1 MEYGFFDDAAQEF
14 VITTPRTPYP
24 WINYLGC
31 EQFFGLISNT
41 AGGYCFYRDALL
53 RRLTRYRYNGVPLDS
68 GGRYFYIREG
78 RDFWSPGW
86 KPVRAELDSYE
97 CRHGLGYTRIRSS
110 RKGLAAELLF
120 FVPLGVNAE
129 LHRVSLE
136 NRGRRAR
143 SLSLFSLVEFCLWN
157 AQDDATNYQRNLSTA
172 EVEVEGPVIYHKTEY
187 RERRNHFAFY
197 SASSGETAETRL
209 AGFDTDREAFL
220 GLYNGFEAPRA
231 VVEGASGDSLACG
244 WSPIASHHL
253 SLRLAPGERRT
264 LVFLLGYAE
273 NPPEDKWEA
282 PGRIRKE
289 PALQLIRRFA
299 EPDEVD
305 RAMAALSAH
314 WQDLLSRFRLDSGEP
329 RLRRMANTWN
339 QYQCLAAFNLGRSA
353 SLFESGI
360 GRGLGFR
367 DTNQDLL
374 GCVHQVP
381 ERARQRILEVASTQ
395 RQDGSAYHQ
404 YQPLTRRGNTNIGG
418 DFNDDPLWLIL
429 STSAY
434 LKESGDWGVLE
445 QSVPFDHDPARAGSL
460 FEHLRRSFEHVLA
473 HRGPHGLPLIGRAD
487 WNDCLNL
494 NCFSTNPDESFQTTA
509 NKDGRVAESVLIAG
523 MFVFIG
529 REFEEICR
537 RTGRRELADGAQS
550 AIRDMEQAVLEH
562 GWDGQWYL
570 RAYDDAGRPV
580 GSRSCEEGRIFIEPQ
595 GFCAMAGI
603 GQERGYPR
611 RALDAVKE
619 HLDCE
624 QGLVLLWPA
633 YTSYH
638 LELGEITSYPEGY
651 KENGGVFCHN
661 NPWVMIA
668 EARLGR
674 GERAF
679 EYYRKICPSFRQGRA
694 ELYRVEPY
702 VYAQMIAGRQAARP
716 GEAKNSW
723 LTGTAAW
730 NFVALSQWILGVR
743 PEYDGL
749 RIDPC
754 IPPEW
759 KGFAV
764 ERAFRGGRYR
774 IRVAN
779 PHHLSR
785 GVVSLRVD
793 GQEMPGNLVPP
804 SGEGLHAVEAVL
816 GEARQGGRREARQGG
831 RREGRQGGRRE
842 GRPAAGGQE

>member
-1 MEYGFFDDAAQEF
+1 MEYGYFDDPAGEY
-14 VITTPRTPYP
+14 VITTPQTPYP
-24 WINYLGC
+24 WLNYLGC
-31 EQFFGLISNT
+31 EEFFGLITNT

-97 CRHGLGYTRIRSS
+97 CRHGMGYTRIRSS
-110 RKGLAAELLF
+110 RGGLAAELLF

-129 LHRVSLE
+129 VHQVRLE
-136 NRGRRAR
+136 NRSRRR
-143 SLSLFSLVEFCLWN
+143 RELELFSLVEFCLWN
-157 AQDDATNYQRNLSTA
+157 AQEDAANFQRNLSTG

-187 RERRNHFAFY
+187 RERRNHYAFY
-197 SASSGETAETRL
+197 SAAAEGPESLEL

-231 VVEGASGDSLACG
+231 VVEGRSRNSLALG

-253 SLRLAPGERRT
+253 SLRLAPGESRT

-273 NPPEDKWEA
+273 NPPDAKWEA
-282 PGRIRKE
+282 PGRIRKD
-289 PALQLIRRFA
+289 AARALIRRFA
-299 EPDEVD
+299 EPQAVE
-305 RAMAALSAH
+305 RAFA
-314 WQDLLSRFRLDSGEP
+314 DLAGRWRDLFSRFRLECGDE
-329 RLRRMANTWN
+329 RLARMANTWN
-339 QYQCLAAFNLGRSA
+339 QYQCLATFNLGRSA

-374 GCVHQVP
+374 GCMHQVP
-381 ERARQRILEVASTQ
+381 ERARRRILEVASTQ
-395 RQDGSAYHQ
+395 REDGSAYHQ
-404 YQPLTRRGNTNIGG
+404 YQPLTRRGNANIGG

-434 LKESGDWGVLE
+434 LKESGDWSILE
-445 QSVPFDHDPARAGSL
+445 QRVPFDHDPARAASL
-460 FEHLRRSFEHVLA
+460 FEHLARSFAHVVDN
-473 HRGPHGLPLIGRAD
+473 RGPHGLPLIGRAD

-494 NCFSTNPDESFQTTA
+494 NCYSTNPDESFQTTA

-529 REFEEICR
+529 REFAEICR
-537 RTGRRELADGAQS
+537 RTGQPELAERAQAS
-550 AIRDMEQAVLEH
+550 LRDMEQAVLEH
-562 GWDGQWYL
+562 GWDGEWYL
-570 RAYDDAGRPV
+570 RAYDDSGAPL
-580 GSRSCEEGRIFIEPQ
+580 GSRTCQEGRIFIEPQ
-595 GFCAMAGI
+595 GFCAMAEI
-603 GQERGYPR
+603 GRERGYPR

-619 HLDCE
+619 HLECE

-633 YTSYH
+633 YSRYQ
-638 LELGEITSYPEGY
+638 LGLGEISTYPEGY

-661 NPWVMIA
+661 NPWVMIG

-679 EYYRKICPSFRQGRA
+679 EYYRRICPAYQEGQA
-694 ELYRVEPY
+694 ELRRTEPY

-723 LTGTAAW
+723 LTGSAAW
-730 NFVALSQWILGVR
+730 NFVALSQWILGIR

-754 IPPEW
+754 IPPDWE
-759 KGFAV
+759 GFTV
-764 ERAFRGGRYR
+764 ERTFRGGRYR
-774 IRVAN
+774 IRVSN
-779 PHHLSR
+779 PQHLSR
-785 GVVSLRVD
+785 GVASLRLD
-793 GQEMPGNLVPP
+793 DRELSGNLVPP
-804 SGEGLHAVEAVL
+804 VEGPHSVEVAL
-816 GEARQGGRREARQGG
+816 GRVGG
-831 RREGRQGGRRE
+831 
-842 GRPAAGGQE
+842 

>member
-1 MEYGFFDDAAQEF
+1 MGCPEYGFFDDATREY

-31 EQFFGLISNT
+31 EEFFGLISNT

-68 GGRYFYIREG
+68 GGRYFYLREG
-78 RDFWSPGW
+78 ARERAEFWSPGW

-97 CRHGLGYTRIRSS
+97 CRHGLGYTRIRSA
-110 RKGLAAELLF
+110 RKALAAELLF

-129 LHRVSLE
+129 VHQLSLE
-136 NRGRRAR
+136 NRGPRAR
-143 SLSLFSLVEFCLWN
+143 DLSLFSLVEFCLWN
-157 AQDDATNYQRNLSTA
+157 AQEDATNFQRNFSTG

-187 RERRNHFAFY
+187 RERRDHFAFY
-197 SASSGETAETRL
+197 AALAPADVPL

-220 GLYNGFEAPRA
+220 GPYNGFEAPRA
-231 VVEGASGDSLACG
+231 VAEGASGNSLARG
-244 WSPIASHHL
+244 WSPIGSHHL
-253 SLRLAPGERRT
+253 ELRLEPGERKT

-273 NPPEDKWEA
+273 NPAGGKWEA
-282 PGRIRKE
+282 PGRIRKD
-289 PALQLIRRFA
+289 PAVDLIRRFS
-299 EPDEVD
+299 EPGAVD
-305 RAMAALSAH
+305 RAFAALSAH
-314 WQDLLSRFRLDSGEP
+314 WKGLLSRFRLECGEP
-329 RLRRMANTWN
+329 KLERMANTWN
-339 QYQCLAAFNLGRSA
+339 PYQCLATFNLGRSA

-381 ERARQRILEVASTQ
+381 ERARRRILEVASTQ
-395 RQDGSAYHQ
+395 KQDGSAYHQ
-404 YQPLTRRGNTNIGG
+404 YQPLTRRGNANIGG

-429 STSAY
+429 SASAY

-445 QSVPFDHDPARAGSL
+445 DAVPFDHDPARAESL
-460 FEHLRRSFEHVLA
+460 FEHLRRAFRHVTDN
-473 HRGPHGLPLIGRAD
+473 RGPHGLPLIGRAD

-494 NCFSTNPDESFQTTA
+494 NCFSTNPDESFQSTA

-529 REFEEICR
+529 REFAEICR
-537 RTGRRELADGAQS
+537 RTGRSELAEEAQE

-562 GWDGQWYL
+562 GWDGEWYL

-580 GSRSCEEGRIFIEPQ
+580 GSRTCEEGRIYIEPQ

-603 GQERGYPR
+603 GQDRGYPR
-611 RALDAVKE
+611 RALDSVRR
-619 HLDCE
+619 HLDCD
-624 QGLVLLWPA
+624 QGLALLWPA
-633 YTSYH
+633 YSRYH
-638 LELGEITSYPEGY
+638 LELGEISSYPEGY

-668 EARLGR
+668 EALLGR

-679 EYYRKICPSFRQGRA
+679 EYYRKICPSYGERA
-694 ELYRVEPY
+694 ELHRTEPY
-702 VYAQMIAGRQAARP
+702 VYAQMIAGPQAARP

-754 IPPEW
+754 IPPDWE
-759 KGFAV
+759 GFSV
-764 ERAFRGGRYR
+764 ERVFRGCRYR
-774 IRVAN
+774 VRVSN
-779 PHHLSR
+779 PQHVSR
-785 GVVSLRVD
+785 GVALLRVD
-793 GQEMPGNLVPP
+793 GRAVEGCLVPP
-804 SGEGLHAVEAVL
+804 AEAGFHEVEAIL
-816 GEARQGGRREARQGG
+816 G
-831 RREGRQGGRRE
+831 EGRQAGLNRSGAE
-842 GRPAAGGQE
+842 G

>member
-1 MEYGFFDDAAQEF
+1 MEYGYYDDPAGEY

-24 WINYLGC
+24 WLNYLGC
-31 EQFFGLISNT
+31 EEFFGLITNT

-110 RKGLAAELLF
+110 RNGLAAELLF

-129 LHRVSLE
+129 VHQVSLE
-136 NRGRRAR
+136 NRGRRRR

-157 AQDDATNYQRNLSTA
+157 AQEDAANFQRNLSTG

-187 RERRNHFAFY
+187 RERRNHFAYY
-197 SASSGETAETRL
+197 SAGASADAPL

-220 GLYNGFEAPRA
+220 GLYDGFEAPRA
-231 VVEGASGDSLACG
+231 VAEGRSRNSLALG

-253 SLRLAPGERRT
+253 SIRLAPGERRT
-264 LVFLLGYAE
+264 VVFLLGYAE
-273 NPPEDKWEA
+273 NPEGEKWEA
-282 PGRIRKE
+282 PGKLRKA
-289 PALQLIRRFA
+289 PARDLIRRFA
-299 EPDEVD
+299 EPGEVE
-305 RAMAALSAH
+305 RAFAGLAAH
-314 WQDLLSRFRLDSGEP
+314 WRERLSRFRLQCGDE
-329 RLRRMANTWN
+329 RLERMANTWN

-381 ERARQRILEVASTQ
+381 ERARRRILEVASTQ
-395 RQDGSAYHQ
+395 KEDGSAYHQ

-434 LKESGDWGVLE
+434 LKESGDWGILGE
-445 QSVPFDHDPARAGSL
+445 AVPFDHDPARAGSL
-460 FEHLRRSFEHVLA
+460 FEHLARSFRHVVDN
-473 HRGPHGLPLIGRAD
+473 RGPHGLPLIGRAD

-494 NCFSTNPDESFQTTA
+494 NCFSSNPDESFQSTA

-529 REFEEICR
+529 REFVEICR
-537 RTGRRELADGAQS
+537 RTGHLELAEEAQA
-550 AIRDMEQAVLEH
+550 AIRDMEQAVVEH
-562 GWDGQWYL
+562 GWDGEWYL
-570 RAYDDAGRPV
+570 RAYDDAGARI
-580 GSRSCEEGRIFIEPQ
+580 GSRDCQEGRIYIEPQ
-595 GFCAMAGI
+595 GFCAMAEI
-603 GQERGYPR
+603 GLDRDYPR
-611 RALDAVKE
+611 RALDAVRE
-619 HLDCE
+619 HLDCD

-633 YTSYH
+633 YSRYR
-638 LELGEITSYPEGY
+638 LELGEISSYPEGY

-661 NPWVMIA
+661 NPWVMIG

-679 EYYRKICPSFRQGRA
+679 EYYRKICPAYQEAQA
-694 ELYRVEPY
+694 ELHRTEPY

-730 NFVALSQWILGVR
+730 NFVALSQWILGIR

-754 IPPEW
+754 IPAGWE
-759 KGFAV
+759 GFTV
-764 ERAFRGGRYR
+764 ERVFRGGNYR

-779 PHHLSR
+779 PQHVSR
-785 GVVSLRVD
+785 GLASLRLD
-793 GQEMPGNLVPP
+793 GRELAGSLVPAA
-804 SGEGLHAVEAVL
+804 EGPHEVEAVL
-816 GEARQGGRREARQGG
+816 GEGRQPCRAAPRPGGRR
-831 RREGRQGGRRE
+831 
-842 GRPAAGGQE
+842 PAGDG

>member
-1 MEYGFFDDAAQEF
+1 MGCTEYGFFDDAALEY

-68 GGRYFYIREG
+68 GGRYFYLREAVRG
-78 RDFWSPGW
+78 RADFWSPGW
-86 KPVRAELDSYE
+86 KPVRAELDAYE

-110 RKGLAAELLF
+110 RNGLAAELLF

-129 LHRVSLE
+129 VHQVSLE

-143 SLSLFSLVEFCLWN
+143 SLSLFSFVEFCLWN
-157 AQDDATNYQRNLSTA
+157 AQDDATNFQRNFSTG
-172 EVEVEGPVIYHKTEY
+172 EVEVEGPAIYHKTEY

-197 SASSGETAETRL
+197 SAGAPGSADPPL

-220 GLYNGFEAPRA
+220 GPYNGFEAPRA
-231 VVEGASGDSLACG
+231 VVEGRSGNSLARG
-244 WSPIASHHL
+244 WSPIGSHHL
-253 SLRLAPGERRT
+253 ELRLAPGERKT

-273 NPPEDKWEA
+273 NPADSKWEA
-282 PGRIRKE
+282 PGRIRKD
-289 PALQLIRRFA
+289 PARDLIRRFS
-299 EPDEVD
+299 EPGAVD
-305 RAMAALSAH
+305 RAFAGLSAH
-314 WQDLLSRFRLDSGEP
+314 WQELLSRFRLQCGEAK
-329 RLRRMANTWN
+329 LERMANTWN
-339 QYQCLAAFNLGRSA
+339 PYQCLATFNLGRSA

-395 RQDGSAYHQ
+395 KQDGSAYHQ
-404 YQPLTRRGNTNIGG
+404 YQPLTRRGNANIGG

-429 STSAY
+429 SASAY
-434 LKESGDWGVLE
+434 LKESGDWGILE
-445 QSVPFDHDPARAGSL
+445 VPVPFDHDPARAESL
-460 FEHLRRSFEHVLA
+460 FEHLRRSFRHVTDN
-473 HRGPHGLPLIGRAD
+473 RGPHGLPLIGRAD

-509 NKDGRVAESVLIAG
+509 NRNGRAAESVLIAG
-523 MFVFIG
+523 MFVYIG
-529 REFEEICR
+529 REFVEICR
-537 RTGRRELADGAQS
+537 RTGRAGLAEEAQAS
-550 AIRDMEQAVLEH
+550 IRDMERAVLEN
-562 GWDGQWYL
+562 GWDGEWYL

-580 GSRSCEEGRIFIEPQ
+580 GSRTCEEGRIYIEPQ

-603 GQERGYPR
+603 GQDRGYPR
-611 RALDAVKE
+611 LALDSVRR
-619 HLDCE
+619 HLDCD
-624 QGLVLLWPA
+624 QGLALLWPA
-633 YTSYH
+633 YSRYH
-638 LELGEITSYPEGY
+638 PELGEISSYPEGY

-679 EYYRKICPSFRQGRA
+679 EYYRKICPSYGQQP
-694 ELYRVEPY
+694 ELRRTEPY
-702 VYAQMIAGRQAARP
+702 VYAQMIAGPQAARP

-730 NFVALSQWILGVR
+730 NFAALSQWILGIR

-754 IPPEW
+754 LPPDWE
-759 KGFAV
+759 GFSV
-764 ERAFRGGRYR
+764 ERVFRGCRYR
-774 IRVAN
+774 VRVAN
-779 PHHLSR
+779 PWHVSR
-785 GVVSLRVD
+785 GVACLRVD
-793 GQEMPGNLVPP
+793 GREIEGSLVPP
-804 SGEGLHAVEAVL
+804 VEGGLHEVEAIL
-816 GEARQGGRREARQGG
+816 GPPGSKG
-831 RREGRQGGRRE
+831 
-842 GRPAAGGQE
+842 

>member
-1 MEYGFFDDAAQEF
+1 MEYGFFDDAALEY

-31 EQFFGLISNT
+31 EEFFGLISNT

-78 RDFWSPGW
+78 ARGRADFWSPGW

-129 LHRVSLE
+129 VHQVSLE
-136 NRGRRAR
+136 NRGRRTR
-143 SLSLFSLVEFCLWN
+143 SLDLFSLVEFCLWN
-157 AQDDATNYQRNLSTA
+157 AQDDATNFQRNLSTG
-172 EVEVEGPVIYHKTEY
+172 EVEVDGPVIYHKTEY

-197 SASSGETAETRL
+197 SAGLPADTML

-231 VVEGASGDSLACG
+231 VVEGCSGNSLARG

-253 SLRLAPGERRT
+253 ELRLAPGERKT

-273 NPPEDKWEA
+273 NPAGRKWEA
-282 PGRIRKE
+282 PGSIRKDSVRD
-289 PALQLIRRFA
+289 LVRRFA
-299 EPDEVD
+299 VPRAAD
-305 RAMAALSAH
+305 RAFAELAAH
-314 WQDLLSRFRLDSGEP
+314 WKGLASRFRLEGGEP
-329 RLRRMANTWN
+329 QVERMANTWN
-339 QYQCLAAFNLGRSA
+339 PYQCLVTFNLGRSA

-381 ERARQRILEVASTQ
+381 ERARRRILEVASTQ
-395 RQDGSAYHQ
+395 KQDGSAYHQ
-404 YQPLTRRGNTNIGG
+404 YQPLTRRGNANIGG

-429 STSAY
+429 SASAY
-434 LKESGDWGVLE
+434 LKESGDWGILE
-445 QSVPFDHDPARAGSL
+445 VPVPFDHDPQRAESL
-460 FEHLRRSFEHVLA
+460 FEHLRRSFRHVVA
-473 HRGPHGLPLIGRAD
+473 NRGPHGLPLIGRAD

-509 NKDGRVAESVLIAG
+509 GKDGRVAESVLIAG
-523 MFVFIG
+523 LFVFIG
-529 REFEEICR
+529 REFVEICQ
-537 RTGRRELADGAQS
+537 RTGRGGLAQEAQAS
-550 AIRDMEQAVLEH
+550 IRDMEQAVLEH
-562 GWDGQWYL
+562 GWDGEWYL
-570 RAYDDAGRPV
+570 RAYDDAGQRI
-580 GSRSCEEGRIFIEPQ
+580 GSRTCEEGRIYIEPQ
-595 GFCAMAGI
+595 GFCAMAEI
-603 GQERGYPR
+603 GRDRDYPR
-611 RALDAVKE
+611 RALDSVKR
-619 HLDCE
+619 HLDCD
-624 QGLVLLWPA
+624 QGLALLWPA
-633 YTSYH
+633 YSRYH
-638 LELGEITSYPEGY
+638 LNLGEISSYPEGY

-679 EYYRKICPSFRQGRA
+679 EYYRKICPSYRKHP
-694 ELYRVEPY
+694 ELHRTEPY
-702 VYAQMIAGRQAARP
+702 VYAQMIAGPQAARP

-730 NFVALSQWILGVR
+730 SFVALSQWILGIR

-754 IPPEW
+754 IPPDWE
-759 KGFAV
+759 GFTV
-764 ERAFRGGRYR
+764 ERVFRGCRYR

-779 PHHLSR
+779 PQHVSR
-785 GVVSLRVD
+785 GVAALRLD
-793 GQEMPGNLVPP
+793 GREVEGSLVPP
-804 SGEGLHAVEAVL
+804 AGGAEQAVEAVL
-816 GEARQGGRREARQGG
+816 GSPG
-831 RREGRQGGRRE
+831 
-842 GRPAAGGQE
+842 AAGQARG